1 MPIMNPTYQTRNQ
14 TNTPPDLKEEEN
26 RTPTTTTTTKTTSS
40 ASATAPVVHHHELWP
55 KLNENITDTC
65 TSTAREDSKELSSD
79 EDDWEYVSSNAS
91 SSSSKDDTTTNDT
104 THGLAA
110 FHNETKE
117 EVEEEVVELEHEEH
131 SHIHRCESTPAF
143 SSFSSLGSIQVVSDD
158 DDDLSY
164 VVDCA
169 SSVDDQSILTTH
181 DDTVLLSH
189 KPNITNTNT
198 NTNTSIKKVPSFKD
212 MIMMNKQKIEDEEK
226 KKEEERNNS
235 EEQRRKDAM
244 LRRKN
249 NRVRIIVTPIKRCAK
264 STGDLRSLV
273 IHEEEEGYGGG
284 GGGGGAV
291 IHEEEE
297 VLGES
302 DAMEYYN
309 RKSYGSKG
317 RSNGRKI
324 RPDEAK
330 RKEIIIHKK
339 NAQRRAQGLA
349 KGKKK

>member
-1 MPIMNPTYQTRNQ
+1 MNQTTYQTNQ

-26 RTPTTTTTTKTTSS
+26 RTPTTIAT
-40 ASATAPVVHHHELWP
+40 ASATAAAPVVHHHELWP
-55 KLNENITDTC
+55 KLNENVNDTC
-65 TSTAREDSKELSSD
+65 TSTREDSKELSSD
-79 EDDWEYVSSNAS
+79 EDDWEYVSSNV
-91 SSSSKDDTTTNDT
+91 SKDTNDT
-104 THGLAA
+104 EE
-110 FHNETKE
+110 FNEAKE
-117 EVEEEVVELEHEEH
+117 EVEEEEEEH

-143 SSFSSLGSIQVVSDD
+143 SSFSSLGSIQVS

-189 KPNITNTNT
+189 KPRNTNT

-212 MIMMNKQKIEDEEK
+212 MIMMNRQKIEDEEK
-226 KKEEERNNS
+226 KKAEERNNS

-264 STGDLRSLV
+264 STGDLRSMV

-284 GGGGGAV
+284 GGGGAI

-330 RKEIIIHKK
+330 RKEMIIHKK
-339 NAQRRAQGLA
+339 DAQRRAQGLV